1 MDSNSIKEFAICK
14 EKTQKMDNYKTV
26 STSLCSARLIDPIV
40 IEENSSTRKVL
51 IVDLNDKKKDL
62 GETIGITIVHQRKKL
77 NDQWEDVES
86 IPLSSLKGG
95 EGVKLNLD
103 SKNTRIIYNELTKLY
118 ALVDKEGVQ
127 FGVKEFTV
135 AKAEEIIRVPKNR
148 KTIIERLLAEKFGEE
163 VWSELISSNPDLA
176 TKLAIARVQTNRSKT
191 LEIFKTNLES
201 NNSNEGFWQAFFTE
215 NDWIFG
221 YGLNYQFLHLL
232 NDQPDYGGRNFSG
245 KGSQKGDYLLQTVAD
260 SQFTVLVEIK
270 TPATPLLSY
279 VKSEPRQVKNPRN
292 DVWLLSSEL
301 LGAISQIQ
309 VNCRTWS
316 IDSQRAENVRSL
328 EKENIFTVE
337 PKGIL
342 IIGNINELSRNESI
356 VCCFESYRRNIKN
369 PDILTFDELYNRAEF
384 IVNNKIQLEQT
395 KKNLINDDEDLPF

>member
-1 MDSNSIKEFAICK
+1 
-14 EKTQKMDNYKTV
+14 MDNYKTV
-26 STSLCSARLIDPIV
+26 STSFNSARLVDPIV
-40 IEENSSTRKVL
+40 IEENNSTRKVL
-51 IVDLNDKKKDL
+51 IVDLNDKKKDV
-62 GETIGITIVHQRKKL
+62 GETVGITIVHQRKRL
-77 NDQWEDVES
+77 NDEWEDVES

-95 EGVKLNLD
+95 EGVKLKLD
-103 SKNTRIIYNELTKLY
+103 SKNTKTIYDELTKLY

-127 FGVKEFTV
+127 YGVKEFTV
-135 AKAEEIIRVPKNR
+135 AKAEEIIRISKDR
-148 KTIIERLLAEKFGEE
+148 KTIIERILAENYGEE

-176 TKLAIARVQTNRSKT
+176 TKLAMARVQTNRSKAI
-191 LEIFKTNLES
+191 EIFKSNLDS
-201 NNSNEGFWQAFFTE
+201 NNSDEGFWQDFFTE

-245 KGSQKGDYLLQTVAD
+245 KGSQKGDYLLRTVAD

-270 TPATPLLSY
+270 TPATTLLSY

-292 DVWLLSSEL
+292 DVWLLSSDL

-316 IDSQRAENVRSL
+316 IDSQRAENVRPL

-342 IIGNINELSRNESI
+342 IIGNAKELLRNESI
-356 VCCFESYRRNIKN
+356 VSCFESYRRNIKN
-369 PDILTFDELYNRAEF
+369 PEILTFDELFKRAEF
-384 IVNNKIQLEQT
+384 IVNNKIQPDQT
-395 KKNLINDDEDLPF
+395 KNDLINKHDDLPF

>member
-1 MDSNSIKEFAICK
+1 
-14 EKTQKMDNYKTV
+14 MDNYKTV
-26 STSLCSARLIDPIV
+26 STSSNSARLVDPIV

-51 IVDLNDKKKDL
+51 IVDLNDKKKDV
-62 GETIGITIVHQRKKL
+62 GETVGITIVHQRKRL
-77 NDQWEDVES
+77 NDGWEDVES

-95 EGVKLNLD
+95 EGVKLKLD
-103 SKNTRIIYNELTKLY
+103 SKNTRTIYDELTKLY

-127 FGVKEFTV
+127 YGVKEFTV
-135 AKAEEIIRVPKNR
+135 AKAEEIIRISKDR
-148 KTIIERLLAEKFGEE
+148 KTIIERLLAENYGEE

-176 TKLAIARVQTNRSKT
+176 TKLAMARVQTNRSKAI
-191 LEIFKTNLES
+191 EIFKSNLDS
-201 NNSNEGFWQAFFTE
+201 NNSDEGFWQDFFTK

-245 KGSQKGDYLLQTVAD
+245 KGSQKGDYLLRTVAD

-270 TPATPLLSY
+270 TPATTLLSY

-292 DVWLLSSEL
+292 DVWLLSSDL

-316 IDSQRAENVRSL
+316 IDSQRAENVRPL

-342 IIGNINELSRNESI
+342 IIGNTEELLKNESI
-356 VCCFESYRRNIKN
+356 VSCFESYRRNIKN
-369 PDILTFDELYNRAEF
+369 PEILTFDELYKRAEF
-384 IVNNKIQLEQT
+384 IVNNKIQPKQT
-395 KKNLINDDEDLPF
+395 KNDLTQLAVNPNGILAVQ

>member
-1 MDSNSIKEFAICK
+1 
-14 EKTQKMDNYKTV
+14 MDNYKTV
-26 STSLCSARLIDPIV
+26 STSFNSARLVDPIV

-51 IVDLNDKKKDL
+51 IVDLNDKKKDI
-62 GETIGITIVHQRKKL
+62 GETVGITIVHQRKRL
-77 NDQWEDVES
+77 NDEWEDVES

-95 EGVKLNLD
+95 EGVKLKLD
-103 SKNTRIIYNELTKLY
+103 SKNTRTIYDELTKLY

-127 FGVKEFTV
+127 YGVKEFTV
-135 AKAEEIIRVPKNR
+135 AKAEEIIRISKDR
-148 KTIIERLLAEKFGEE
+148 KTIIERLLAENYGEE

-176 TKLAIARVQTNRSKT
+176 TKMAMARVQTNRSKVI
-191 LEIFKTNLES
+191 EIFKSNLDS
-201 NNSNEGFWQAFFTE
+201 NNCDEGFWQDFFTE

-245 KGSQKGDYLLQTVAD
+245 KGSQKGDYLLRTVAD

-270 TPATPLLSY
+270 TPATTLLSY

-292 DVWLLSSEL
+292 DVWLLSSDL

-316 IDSQRAENVRSL
+316 IDSQRAENVRPL

-342 IIGNINELSRNESI
+342 IIGNTKELLRNESI
-356 VCCFESYRRNIKN
+356 VSCFESYRRNIKN
-369 PDILTFDELYNRAEF
+369 PEILTFDELFKRAEF
-384 IVNNKIQLEQT
+384 IVNNKIQPDQT
-395 KKNLINDDEDLPF
+395 KTDLINNHDDLPF

>member
-1 MDSNSIKEFAICK
+1 
-14 EKTQKMDNYKTV
+14 MDNYKTV
-26 STSLCSARLIDPIV
+26 STSSNSARLVDPIV

-51 IVDLNDKKKDL
+51 IVDLNDKKKDV
-62 GETIGITIVHQRKKL
+62 GETVGITIVHQRKRL
-77 NDQWEDVES
+77 NDGWEDVES

-95 EGVKLNLD
+95 EGVKLKLD
-103 SKNTRIIYNELTKLY
+103 SKNTRTIYDELTKLY

-127 FGVKEFTV
+127 YGVKEFTV
-135 AKAEEIIRVPKNR
+135 AKAEEIIRISKDR
-148 KTIIERLLAEKFGEE
+148 KTIIERLLAENYGEE

-176 TKLAIARVQTNRSKT
+176 TKLAMARVQTNRSKAI
-191 LEIFKTNLES
+191 EIFKSNLDS
-201 NNSNEGFWQAFFTE
+201 NNSDEGFWQDFFTK

-245 KGSQKGDYLLQTVAD
+245 KGSQKGDYLLRTVAD

-270 TPATPLLSY
+270 TPATTLLSY

-292 DVWLLSSEL
+292 DVWLLSSDL

-316 IDSQRAENVRSL
+316 IDSQRAENVRPL

-342 IIGNINELSRNESI
+342 IIGNTEELLKNESI
-356 VCCFESYRRNIKN
+356 VSCFESYRRNIKN
-369 PDILTFDELYNRAEF
+369 PEILTFDELFKRAEF
-384 IVNNKIQLEQT
+384 IVNNKIQPDQT
-395 KKNLINDDEDLPF
+395 KTDLINNHDDLPF

>member
-1 MDSNSIKEFAICK
+1 
-14 EKTQKMDNYKTV
+14 MDNYKTV
-26 STSLCSARLIDPIV
+26 STSAYSARLVDPIV

-62 GETIGITIVHQRKKL
+62 GETVGIIIVHQRKKL
-77 NDQWEDVES
+77 NNQWEDVES
-86 IPLSSLKGG
+86 ISLSSLKGG
-95 EGVKLNLD
+95 EGVKLDLD
-103 SKNTRIIYNELTKLY
+103 SKNTRIIYDELTKLY

-127 FGVKEFTV
+127 YGVNEFTV
-135 AKAEEIIRVPKNR
+135 AKADEIIRVSKDR
-148 KTIIERLLAEKFGEE
+148 KTIIERLFAENYGEE

-176 TKLAIARVQTNRSKT
+176 TKLAMARVQTNRSKA
-191 LEIFKTNLES
+191 LEIFKSNIHS
-201 NNSNEGFWQAFFTE
+201 NNSNEGFWQDFFTE

-245 KGSQKGDYLLQTVAD
+245 KGSQKGVYLLRTVAD

-279 VKSEPRQVKNPRN
+279 LKSEPRQVKNPRN
-292 DVWLLSSEL
+292 DVWLLSSDL

-316 IDSQRAENVRSL
+316 IDSQRAENVRLL
-328 EKENIFTVE
+328 EKENIFTVK

-342 IIGNINELSRNESI
+342 IIGNTKELLRDESI
-356 VCCFESYRRNIKN
+356 VSCFESYRRNLNN
-369 PDILTFDELYNRAEF
+369 PEILTFDELYKRAEF
-384 IVNNKIQLEQT
+384 IVNNKIQPE
-395 KKNLINDDEDLPF
+395 KIKNKLPDDYDNLPF